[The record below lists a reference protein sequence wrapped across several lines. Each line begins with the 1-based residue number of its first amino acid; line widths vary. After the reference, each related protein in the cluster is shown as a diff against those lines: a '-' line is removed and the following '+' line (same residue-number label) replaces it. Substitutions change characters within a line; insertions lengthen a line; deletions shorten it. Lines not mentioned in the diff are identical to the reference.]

1 MGFFDF
7 LGFGDGGKTTT
18 TQSNEPWSGVKQP
31 WMDLISQGQ
40 ALTAGGGM
48 QPYGGQRVYDFNP
61 MQGAGYQMLNDY
73 MLQGTPERAAGG
85 AAVLNATQGNMN
97 PYATQMNPYGG
108 NNPYLQQMIG
118 NSNDQIAQ
126 NFAKGTQAQA
136 DSAAAR
142 QGAFGGS
149 AYEENRMDNS
159 KTLGNMLSNNTNSLL
174 QQQYN
179 NSQGIAENALNR
191 ATGAYDSTQNRALQ
205 GAQIGQGQQG
215 IDLQAILAGIQGGG
229 GLADYQQKL
238 LDANRSMYNEQQQ
251 QPYQNLDWMKSLL
264 QGASGQGG
272 TQSTTSPGASPW
284 STLGGL
290 GLLGASL
297 FKMFP

>member
-1 MGFFDF
+1 MP
-7 LGFGDGGKTTT
+7 FGSGGGGS
-18 TQSNEPWSGVKQP
+18 TQKMEPWDGIKQP
-31 WMDLISQGQ
+31 LLDYIGKATQMQEQGI
-40 ALTAGGGM
+40 T
-48 QPYGGQRVYDFNP
+48 PYQGQRVADLNP

-85 AAVLNATQGNMN
+85 AAILNATQGNMN
-97 PYATQMNPYGG
+97 PYATQMNPMAGM
-108 NNPYLQQMIG
+108 NPYMQQMI
-118 NSNDQIAQ
+118 NSSNDAITQ

-142 QGAFGGS
+142 SGAFGGS
-149 AYEENRMDNS
+149 AYEEQRHDNAS
-159 KTLGNMLSNNTNSLL
+159 NLAKMLGQNTNQLL
-174 QQQYN
+174 NQQYDRTSN
-179 NSQGIAENALNR
+179 LNENALNR
-191 ATGAYDSTQNRALQ
+191 ATGAYDTSQNRALQ

-215 IDLQAILAGIQGGG
+215 LDLQAILAGIQGGN
-229 GLADYQQKL
+229 GLGAYQQQL
-238 LDANRSMYNEQQQ
+238 LDANKDMYNEQQQ

-290 GLLGASL
+290 GLLAAGIKWPKI
-297 FKMFP
+297 F